1 MFPRHVAQSLVYM
14 AHELFT
20 KRKRHITFEA
30 AGIRM
35 LAVKMFA
42 RLGLVIPMYIW
53 IYHHIYI
60 YICTCILFC
69 SFSPEWSG
77 QSDDMQWYLHVGSS
91 SSSSSAS
98 ASASASASF
107 QHHFIIISASFHHH
121 FSIISALFQ
130 HHFIIISSSF
140 QHHFSIISACIPAT
154 FPKSNIIKHSISQTF
169 PSPSQDKKQCV
180 EKFLLPI
187 GPDIRAMRAKERE
200 AYCLLVGFW
209 GKHQAW
215 RPGRLG
221 DLFLEISREFES
233 HPTRPGWL

>member
-1 MFPRHVAQSLVYM
+1 MIS
-14 AHELFT
+14 T
-20 KRKRHITFEA
+20 C
-30 AGIRM
+30 
-35 LAVKMFA
+35 
-42 RLGLVIPMYIW
+42 W
-53 IYHHIYI
+53 III
-60 YICTCILFC
+60 III
-69 SFSPEWSG
+69 
-77 QSDDMQWYLHVGSS
+77 SS
-91 SSSSSAS
+91 ISISISIS
-98 ASASASASF
+98 
-107 QHHFIIISASFHHH
+107 IISASCHHH
-121 FSIISALFQ
+121 FSIISSSFQ
-130 HHFIIISSSF
+130 HHFSIISASFHHHFIIISSSF

-233 HPTRPGWL
+233 HPTRPGWPQNLETQAMTSKRLTFPTRFFEEQTFPQRLPEKSMNFVCPLMP